1 MAISVSASVTVV
13 PFWRDPRVRSVAFQI
28 IVLVALALFI
38 SFIIHNTATNLQKRG
53 IASGFDFLS
62 NISGFPISQSLV
74 HYELTSTYGRV
85 LTVGILNT
93 LLVSAIGIVLAT
105 LLGFVIGILRLSQNW
120 LVAKLA
126 TVYVET
132 LRNIPLLVQCFF
144 WYFAIL
150 GSLPGP
156 RETMSIA
163 GSFLLNKRGMYMPG
177 LVPEPGFST
186 VLAALV
192 VGCLGAFA
200 IARWSRRRQ
209 MATGQQFPVVRAGIA
224 LVFGLPAL
232 AALLAGFPWFWEYP
246 ELKGFNFVGGWS
258 VQPEFLALLVALT
271 MYTAAFIAEIV
282 RAGIMAVS
290 HGQTEA
296 AYALGLRARQTT
308 RLIIIPQAL
317 RVIIPPLTS
326 NYLNLMKNSSLGV
339 AIAYPDVVSVFAGT
353 TLNQTGQ
360 AVECISITMGFY
372 LIVSLSISA
381 VMNWYNRR
389 IALVER

>member
-13 PFWRDPRVRSVAFQI
+13 PFWRDPRVRSIAFQI

-53 IASGFDFLS
+53 IASGFDFLW

-105 LLGFVIGILRLSQNW
+105 IIGFVIGILRLSQNW
-120 LVAKLA
+120 LIAKLA
-126 TVYVET
+126 AVYVET

-156 RETMSIA
+156 RESLSIA
-163 GSFLLNKRGMYMPG
+163 DAFLLNKRGLYMPG
-177 LVPEPGFST
+177 LIPESGFSV
-186 VLAALV
+186 VLAALL
-192 VGCLGAFA
+192 VGCIGAFI
-200 IARWSRRRQ
+200 IAQWSRRRQ

-224 LVFGLPAL
+224 LVFGLPIV
-232 AALLAGFPWFWEYP
+232 AALLTGVPWYWEYP
-246 ELKGFNFVGGWS
+246 TLQGFNFAGGWS

-282 RAGIMAVS
+282 RAGILAVS

-308 RLIIIPQAL
+308 RLIIIPQAM

-360 AVECISITMGFY
+360 AVECISITMAFY

>member
-1 MAISVSASVTVV
+1 MAVTATASAPPV
-13 PFWRDPRVRSVAFQI
+13 PFWRDPRVRSIIFQVV
-28 IVLVALALFI
+28 VLVTLAAF
-38 SFIIHNTATNLQKRG
+38 FAWIIDNTATNLHKRG
-53 IASGFDFLS
+53 VASGFGFLR
-62 NISGFPISQSLV
+62 NISGFPISQTLV

-85 LTVGILNT
+85 LLVGILNT
-93 LLVSAIGIVLAT
+93 LSVSAIGIVLAT
-105 LLGFVIGILRLSQNW
+105 FLGFAIGIMRLSQNW
-120 LVAKLA
+120 LIARLA

-144 WYFAIL
+144 WYFGMITP
-150 GSLPGP
+150 LPGP
-156 RETMSIA
+156 RQSLSIA
-163 GSFLLNKRGMYMPG
+163 DMFFLNARGVYLPG
-177 LVPEPGFST
+177 LVAEPGFIAI
-186 VLAALV
+186 VIALL

-200 IARWSRRRQ
+200 VARWARQ
-209 MATGQQFPVVRAGIA
+209 RQLATGQQFPVTRTAVGLI
-224 LVFGLPAL
+224 VGLPVV
-232 AALLAGFPWFWEYP
+232 AALLTGLPWTWEYP
-246 ELKGFNFVGGWS
+246 VLKGFNYTGGWWI
-258 VQPEFLALLVALT
+258 QPEFAALLTALS

-296 AYALGLRARQTT
+296 AHALGLRPGQTT
-308 RLIIIPQAL
+308 RLVVIPQAL

-326 NYLNLMKNSSLGV
+326 QYLNLTKNSSLGV

-372 LIVSLSISA
+372 LAISLLISA

-389 IALVER
+389 VALVER